1 MNPFEMVVLIV
12 AIVMIASIAKARYRA
27 KHGIIEDEDGNQRLG
42 ADPEAARLRDEVKT
56 LKDRVAVLE
65 RLATDN
71 NRALTLD
78 REIEK
83 LRQG

>member
-12 AIVMIASIAKARYRA
+12 AIVTVGSIIRA
-27 KHGIIEDEDGNQRLG
+27 KHGIRKDRHGNDIAVPNTAESRQ
-42 ADPEAARLRDEVKT
+42 LRDEIKQ
-56 LKDRVAVLE
+56 LKERIAVLE

-71 NRALTLD
+71 NSAIALD

-83 LRQG
+83 LR

>member
-12 AIVMIASIAKARYRA
+12 AIVMIASIFRA
-27 KHGIIEDEDGNQRLG
+27 KYGVGRHGRGDGPAVHDANS
-42 ADPEAARLRDEVKT
+42 DRLRDEVKQ
-56 LKDRVAVLE
+56 LKERIAVLE

-71 NRALTLD
+71 TSSLD

-83 LRQG
+83 LRDRDRV